1 MASTITASGIGGPP
15 SLAFGLGVEC
25 YVASAVSAFDDPE
38 IEVPPKRVAEMLQ
51 AGEIELVDVRE
62 PYEWEAGHIAG
73 EGHIEL
79 ERLASRAETIPK
91 QRPVVF
97 QCRLG
102 SRSAM
107 AAQAFRQAGWDA
119 HSMEGGLTAWDEQG
133 LPLEPEG
140 GHVAEH

>member
-1 MASTITASGIGGPP
+1 
-15 SLAFGLGVEC
+15 
-25 YVASAVSAFDDPE
+25 VSAFDDPE

-73 EGHIEL
+73 ARHIEL
-79 ERLASRAETIPK
+79 ERLASRAENIPK